1 MTAGGVDAGISAWLE
16 ANLGRVIAWPQEI
29 GVGIITGIVGAPV
42 LVWLVRARKVGRL

>member
-1 MTAGGVDAGISAWLE
+1 M
-16 ANLGRVIAWPQEI
+16 IAWPQEI